1 MNDYFNTCISQL
13 TSDVIML
20 KAKLLEMQKM
30 KNSREENYREVI
42 QQYHS
47 TVVKQCSALKD
58 ELDEVRVMNESFD
71 NRVVTIDVKLAEIIH
86 GKDEQ
91 AKQIEKQCMEKM
103 NALRDQFEK
112 FILERNKEL
121 EMKQTL
127 LEKKDFQLS
136 QKDAGRKEDMELLTN
151 KIYELEMKLEMKN
164 NDEEKLQATLIEQY
178 RNMKEEFSKLKSDV
192 DYEIQQQN
200 ENLMSKV
207 SELNKTVLKLEKSK
221 QKLGYDYE
229 KKMLHIIQNKDSKIK
244 SLQLQLQEQKNEL
257 CRSLTTKQQSEVD
270 NIVTLLE
277 KRYRTLLAETEATTE
292 CQTQEYLKKIAALED
307 LVLSMQKH

>member
-1 MNDYFNTCISQL
+1 TSISQL

-86 GKDEQ
+86 GK
-91 AKQIEKQCMEKM
+91 
-103 NALRDQFEK
+103 
-112 FILERNKEL
+112 
-121 EMKQTL
+121 
-127 LEKKDFQLS
+127 
-136 QKDAGRKEDMELLTN
+136 
-151 KIYELEMKLEMKN
+151 
-164 NDEEKLQATLIEQY
+164 EEKLQATLIEQY

-229 KKMLHIIQNKDSKIK
+229 KKMLHIIQ
-244 SLQLQLQEQKNEL
+244 
-257 CRSLTTKQQSEVD
+257 V
-270 NIVTLLE
+270 
-277 KRYRTLLAETEATTE
+277 
-292 CQTQEYLKKIAALED
+292 
-307 LVLSMQKH
+307 